1 MLRAHPLLVNR
12 WETKF
17 GMKERDPDGN
27 MRISVE
33 QVEDIYRIYK
43 VTPFGWKLHSKEN

>member
-1 MLRAHPLLVNR
+1 
-12 WETKF
+12 
-17 GMKERDPDGN
+17 MKERDPDGN

-43 VTPFGWKLHSKEN
+43 VTHSTTNHSKAK